1 MNGGKQMS
9 KGYAVVS
16 AWDKNYLK
24 DRLIYCMDA
33 ADLTN
38 LEQEIEI
45 EFGDKVYVIK
55 DKTMYIRG
63 NDNKWYE
70 M

>member
-1 MNGGKQMS
+1 MS
-9 KGYAVVS
+9 KGYAVVN
-16 AWDKNYLK
+16 AWNQAYLK

-33 ADLTN
+33 ADLIE
-38 LEQEIEI
+38 LEKDYQL

-63 NDNKWYE
+63 NDNRWYE